1 MELSRRTRE
10 FQDPVSV
17 PPADYGLSTGVA
29 GIEPS
34 GLGQI
39 LEIGKPDHYLSLTST
54 NDAHSIGH
62 ADIGEELEMIFGSK
76 NFHITYVTLILL
88 VGCSGSSGSR
98 CIRRMSGSDRCDC
111 AANLGLRRNSGIVEE
126 V

>member
-1 MELSRRTRE
+1 MILRGIVASSLVGKS
-10 FQDPVSV
+10 DPGYNGGDRARPKRLKQNS
-17 PPADYGLSTGVA
+17 
-29 GIEPS
+29 
-34 GLGQI
+34 
-39 LEIGKPDHYLSLTST
+39 
-54 NDAHSIGH
+54 SIGH